1 LKILI
6 ADDHAVVRKGLVQIL
21 DEARDIAEVDEAD
34 SGEEVLDLV
43 RRNDYQVL
51 VLDLNMPGMSGFQV
65 LEQVTAIRENLPVL
79 VLSMHSE
86 DQYGVRVLRA
96 GASGYVAKGT
106 APEELLSAVR
116 RVAAGGKYI
125 SPKLA
130 ENLLSVLDDPGSGAP
145 HERLSDREFQVF
157 VQLADGATVSEIAEK
172 LHLSAKTISTYRSR
186 VLEKMSAS
194 STAELVQYAVKN
206 GLIQ

>member
-1 LKILI
+1 MKILI

-43 RRNDYQVL
+43 RRNKYHVL

-65 LEQVTAIRENLPVL
+65 LEQVTAIRENLPIL

-130 ENLLSVLDDPGSGAP
+130 ENLLSVLDDPGGGAP

-186 VLEKMSAS
+186 VLEKMNAS
-194 STAELVQYAVKN
+194 STAELVQYAMKN

>member
-1 LKILI
+1 MRILI

-21 DEARDIAEVDEAD
+21 DEARDIAEVDEAA
-34 SGEEVLDLV
+34 SGEEVLELV
-43 RRNDYQVL
+43 RRNDYHVL

-65 LEQVTAIRENLPVL
+65 LEQVTTIRENMPVL

-96 GASGYVAKGT
+96 GASGYIAKGT

-130 ENLLSVLDDPGSGAP
+130 ENLLSVLDDPTGGAP
-145 HERLSDREFQVF
+145 HERLSDREFQVL
-157 VQLADGATVSEIAEK
+157 VQLADGATVSEIAER

-186 VLEKMSAS
+186 VLEKMNVS